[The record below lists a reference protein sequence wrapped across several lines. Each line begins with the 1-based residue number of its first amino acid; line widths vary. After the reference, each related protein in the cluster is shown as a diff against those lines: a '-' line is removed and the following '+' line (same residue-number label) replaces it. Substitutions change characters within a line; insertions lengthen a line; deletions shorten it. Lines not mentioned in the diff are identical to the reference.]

1 MAAWAARPSGVH
13 IRAAGTTEIPV
24 RSEVSCDQAEHTWN
38 ESGTPPAGVHR
49 LSNPSPAASRAT
61 DRSWSNGRPSLA
73 SSPTPM
79 IMIGSMPDAPHG
91 ARDRVLTRRNPQMPP
106 IGAVTRR

>member
-24 RSEVSCDQAEHTWN
+24 RSEVSCDQAAQTWN

-49 LSNPSPAASRAT
+49 LSNPSRSASRAAA
-61 DRSWSNGRPSLA
+61 RNWSNGRPSRA
-73 SSPTPM
+73 SSPTPI
-79 IMIGSMPDAPHG
+79 IMTGSMPDALGGH
-91 ARDRVLTRRNPQMPP
+91 
-106 IGAVTRR
+106 VTG